1 MRFLRLCIALVL
13 LSLPIPAL
21 AQKYPDRPIRLIV
34 PFPPGQATDILARLL
49 GEKLAVQMGQPVV
62 IDNRSGAGGII
73 GTEAGARA
81 VPDGYTLV
89 MLSSGPVTVNP
100 YVYNNVPYDPVKDFT
115 PIANLAATAH
125 VLVVRPDFPA
135 KTLAELIAM
144 VKAKPG
150 QYNFASP
157 GAGTSQHLTMEM
169 FRYRAGLEMTHVPY
183 RGSAPAQVDLLSGQ
197 VPMLF
202 DTITSVTGLVK
213 DGKLRMLV
221 VSTPERSP
229 FVPEVPTVA
238 ESGVPGFSAGGWIG
252 IAGPAGMP
260 APIVDK
266 LNAEIVKALAT
277 PEMQERLKAMAFIP
291 IGDSPAH
298 FAAYIKTETTKFSE
312 LIKAIGLKLD

>member
-1 MRFLRLCIALVL
+1 MRFLRLCIAFVL
-13 LSLPIPAL
+13 LSLSIPAL
-21 AQKYPDRPIRLIV
+21 AQTYPDRPIRIIV

-49 GEKLAVQMGQPVV
+49 GEKLAVQLGQPVV

-81 VPDGYTLV
+81 APDGYTLV

-115 PIANLAATAH
+115 PISNLAATAH
-125 VLVVRPDFPA
+125 VLIVRPDFPA

-144 VKAKPG
+144 VKERPG
-150 QYNFASP
+150 HYNFASP

-169 FRYRAGLEMTHVPY
+169 FRYRAGLDMLHVPY
-183 RGSAPAQVDLLSGQ
+183 RGSGQAQADLMGGQ

-213 DGKLRMLV
+213 DGKLRTLA
-221 VSTPERSP
+221 VSTAERSP
-229 FVPEVPTVA
+229 FLPDVPTVS
-238 ESGVPGFSAGGWIG
+238 ESGVPGFSSGGWIG

-260 APIVDK
+260 APIVQK
-266 LNAEIVKALAT
+266 LNAEIVKALGTAD
-277 PEMQERLKAMAFIP
+277 MQNRLKAMAFVP
-291 IGDSPAH
+291 IGDSPEH
-298 FAAYIKTETTKFSE
+298 FAAYIKSETTKFAE